1 MTTYSANDMARKI
14 ITLEDY
20 PLPET
25 NVYEHRLLA
34 TIIQDYTLANEVMSI
49 IKREMFSCEQTQHI
63 WDVFCD
69 MYYKKETIDMLTILP
84 RVDKKYY
91 LDNILSAQ
99 TEFSPNATIDLA
111 LGFLDTYIKRMAYIE
126 SVTALQKI
134 TNGAPSDVIRDGFDT
149 FSKRVTSGIGN
160 KVGDDASEIANELAD
175 ELSKGIITRV
185 STHIRTL
192 DYFTYGGFNGGNL
205 VILAARPSVGKTT
218 IAMQIAQ
225 AASADNNKTLVF
237 SLEMTKK
244 ELVQRLL
251 QSTGLVSQYELVTHN
266 INWDN
271 YEKALGMVVNS
282 NLIIND
288 DAYNIHDIRHKI
300 ITSVKT
306 QGVKMVMI
314 DYLQLMKGADPR
326 MSKND
331 QVGELT
337 SALKQTAKQC
347 NIPIIVLSQLSRES
361 VRENRSPQLYDLR
374 SSGAIEQDAD
384 IVIMLERSKD
394 DMGAIIDNKIDMWIR
409 KNRAGK
415 CNFDNP
421 IRLKGNE
428 YYTNFVEE

>member
-1 MTTYSANDMARKI
+1 MARKI
-14 ITLEDY
+14 LTLEDY

-49 IKREMFSCEQTQHI
+49 IKREMFSCKQTQQI

-99 TEFSPNATIDLA
+99 AVFSPIATMDLA

-134 TNGAPSDVIRDGFDT
+134 TNGVSSDVIREGFDT

-175 ELSKGIITRV
+175 ELSKGKITRV
-185 STHIRTL
+185 ATHIRTL

-271 YEKALGMVVNS
+271 YERALGMVVNS

-374 SSGAIEQDAD
+374 DSGSIEQDAD
-384 IVIMLERSKD
+384 IVVMLERSKD

>member
-14 ITLEDY
+14 LTLEDY

-49 IKREMFSCEQTQHI
+49 IKREMFSCKQTQQI

-99 TEFSPNATIDLA
+99 AVFSPIATMDLA

-134 TNGAPSDVIRDGFDT
+134 TNGVSSDVIREGFDT

-175 ELSKGIITRV
+175 ELSKGQITRV
-185 STHIRTL
+185 ATHIRTL

-288 DAYNIHDIRHKI
+288 DAYNIHEIRHKI

-314 DYLQLMKGADPR
+314 DYLQLIKGADPR
-326 MSKND
+326 MSMND

-374 SSGAIEQDAD
+374 DSGSIEQDAD
-384 IVIMLERSKD
+384 IVVMLERSKD

-409 KNRAGK
+409 KKRAGK
-415 CNFDNP
+415 CNFHNP

>member
-1 MTTYSANDMARKI
+1 MARKI
-14 ITLEDY
+14 LTLEDY

-25 NVYEHRLLA
+25 SVYEHRLLA

-49 IKREMFSCEQTQHI
+49 IKREMFSCKQTQQI

-99 TEFSPNATIDLA
+99 AEFSPIATIDLA

-134 TNGAPSDVIRDGFDT
+134 TNGAPSDVIREGFDT

-160 KVGDDASEIANELAD
+160 KVGDDATEIANELAD

-185 STHIRTL
+185 ATHIRTL

-205 VILAARPSVGKTT
+205 IILAARPSVGKTT

-251 QSTGLVSQYELVTHN
+251 QSTGLVSQYELVTHK

-288 DAYNIHDIRHKI
+288 DAYNIHEIRHKI
-300 ITSVKT
+300 ITSVKM
-306 QGVKMVMI
+306 QGVKMVLI
-314 DYLQLMKGADPR
+314 DYLQLMKGANPR

-374 SSGAIEQDAD
+374 DSGSIEQDAD
-384 IVIMLERSKD
+384 IVVMLERSKD
-394 DMGAIIDNKIDMWIR
+394 DMGGIIDNTIDMWIR

>member
-1 MTTYSANDMARKI
+1 MTTYSVNDMARKI
-14 ITLEDY
+14 LTLEDY

-49 IKREMFSCEQTQHI
+49 IKREMFSCKQTQQI

-99 TEFSPNATIDLA
+99 AEFSTNATIDLA

-134 TNGAPSDVIRDGFDT
+134 TNGVSSDVIREGFDT

-175 ELSKGIITRV
+175 DLSKGIITRV
-185 STHIRTL
+185 ATHIRTL

-271 YEKALGMVVNS
+271 YERALGMVVNS

-314 DYLQLMKGADPR
+314 DYLQLMKGANPR

-347 NIPIIVLSQLSRES
+347 NIPIIVLSQLNRASAS
-361 VRENRSPQLYDLR
+361 ENRSPQLYDLR
-374 SSGAIEQDAD
+374 DSGAIEQDAD
-384 IVIMLERSKD
+384 IVVMLERSKD

>member
-14 ITLEDY
+14 LTLEDY

-49 IKREMFSCEQTQHI
+49 IKREMFSCKQTQQI

-91 LDNILSAQ
+91 LDNILPAQ
-99 TEFSPNATIDLA
+99 AEFSQNATIDLA

-126 SVTALQKI
+126 SVAALQKI
-134 TNGAPSDVIRDGFDT
+134 TNGAPSDVIREGFDT

-185 STHIRTL
+185 ATHIRTL

-251 QSTGLVSQYELVTHN
+251 QSTCLVSQYELVTHN

-271 YEKALGMVVNS
+271 FERALGMVVNS

-306 QGVKMVMI
+306 QGVKMVII
-314 DYLQLMKGADPR
+314 DYLQLIKGADPR
-326 MSKND
+326 MSMND

-384 IVIMLERSKD
+384 IVVMLERSKD
-394 DMGAIIDNKIDMWIR
+394 NMGAIIDNKIDMWIR

>member
-1 MTTYSANDMARKI
+1 MARKI
-14 ITLEDY
+14 LTLDDY

-49 IKREMFSCEQTQHI
+49 IKREMFSCEQTQQI

-99 TEFSPNATIDLA
+99 AVFSPIATMDFA
-111 LGFLDTYIKRMAYIE
+111 LGFLDTYIKRIAYIE

-134 TNGAPSDVIRDGFDT
+134 TNGVSSDVIREGFDT

-160 KVGDDASEIANELAD
+160 KVGDDANEIANELAD
-175 ELSKGIITRV
+175 ELSKGKVTRV
-185 STHIRTL
+185 ATHIRTL

-251 QSTGLVSQYELVTHN
+251 QSTGLVSQYELVTHD

-300 ITSVKT
+300 ITSVKM
-306 QGVKMVMI
+306 QGVKMVLI
-314 DYLQLMKGADPR
+314 DYLQLMKGANP
-326 MSKND
+326 MLSKND

-347 NIPIIVLSQLSRES
+347 NIPIIVLSQLSREN

-374 SSGAIEQDAD
+374 DSGCIEQDAD
-384 IVIMLERSKD
+384 IVVMLERSKD

>member
-1 MTTYSANDMARKI
+1 MARKI
-14 ITLEDY
+14 LTLEDY

-25 NVYEHRLLA
+25 SIYEHRLLA

-49 IKREMFSCEQTQHI
+49 IKREMFSCKQTQQI

-99 TEFSPNATIDLA
+99 AEFSPNATIDLA
-111 LGFLDTYIKRMAYIE
+111 LGFLDTYIKRMAYFE

-134 TNGAPSDVIRDGFDT
+134 TNGAPSDVIREGFDT
-149 FSKRVTSGIGN
+149 FSQRVTSGIGN

-185 STHIRTL
+185 ATHIRTL

-271 YEKALGMVVNS
+271 YERALGMVVNS

-288 DAYNIHDIRHKI
+288 DAYNIHEIRHKI

-306 QGVKMVMI
+306 QGVKMVLI
-314 DYLQLMKGADPR
+314 DYLQLIKGADQR
-326 MSKND
+326 MSMND

-384 IVIMLERSKD
+384 IVVMLERSKD

>member
-1 MTTYSANDMARKI
+1 MARKI
-14 ITLEDY
+14 LTLDDY

-49 IKREMFSCEQTQHI
+49 IKREMFSCEQTQQI

-99 TEFSPNATIDLA
+99 AVFSPIATMDLA

-134 TNGAPSDVIRDGFDT
+134 TNGVSSDVIREGFDT

-160 KVGDDASEIANELAD
+160 KVGDDANEIANELAD
-175 ELSKGIITRV
+175 ELSKGKVTRV
-185 STHIRTL
+185 ATHIRTL

-251 QSTGLVSQYELVTHN
+251 QSTGLVSQYELVTHD

-300 ITSVKT
+300 ITSVKM
-306 QGVKMVMI
+306 QGVKMVLI
-314 DYLQLMKGADPR
+314 DYLQLMKGANP
-326 MSKND
+326 MLSKND

-347 NIPIIVLSQLSRES
+347 NIPIIVLSQLSREN

-374 SSGAIEQDAD
+374 DSGCIEQDAD
-384 IVIMLERSKD
+384 IVVMLERSKD
-394 DMGAIIDNKIDMWIR
+394 DMGANIDNKIDMWIR

>member
-1 MTTYSANDMARKI
+1 MARKI
-14 ITLEDY
+14 LTLEDY

-49 IKREMFSCEQTQHI
+49 IKREMFSCKQTQQI

-91 LDNILSAQ
+91 LDNILPAQ
-99 TEFSPNATIDLA
+99 AEFSPNATIDLA
-111 LGFLDTYIKRMAYIE
+111 LGFLDTYIKRMAYFE

-134 TNGAPSDVIRDGFDT
+134 TNGAPSDVIREGFDT
-149 FSKRVTSGIGN
+149 FSQRVTSGIGN

-185 STHIRTL
+185 ATHIRTL

-251 QSTGLVSQYELVTHN
+251 QSTGLVSQYELVTHD

-271 YEKALGMVVNS
+271 YERALGMVVNS

-306 QGVKMVMI
+306 QWVKMVII
-314 DYLQLMKGADPR
+314 DYLQLIKGADPR
-326 MSKND
+326 MSMND

-384 IVIMLERSKD
+384 IVVMLERSKD

>member
-1 MTTYSANDMARKI
+1 MITYSVNNMARKI
-14 ITLEDY
+14 LTLEDY

-49 IKREMFSCEQTQHI
+49 IKREMFSCEQTQQI

-84 RVDKKYY
+84 KVDKKYY

-99 TEFSPNATIDLA
+99 AVFSPIATMDLA

-134 TNGAPSDVIRDGFDT
+134 TNGVSSDVIREGFDT

-175 ELSKGIITRV
+175 ELSKGKVTRV
-185 STHIRTL
+185 ATHIRTL

-251 QSTGLVSQYELVTHN
+251 QSTGLVSQYELVTHD

-271 YEKALGMVVNS
+271 YEKALAMVVNS

-300 ITSVKT
+300 ITSVKM
-306 QGVKMVMI
+306 QGVKMVLI
-314 DYLQLMKGADPR
+314 DYLQLMKGANP
-326 MSKND
+326 MLSKND

-347 NIPIIVLSQLSRES
+347 NIPIIVLSQLSREN

-374 SSGAIEQDAD
+374 DSGCIEQDAD
-384 IVIMLERSKD
+384 IVVMLERSKD

>member
-49 IKREMFSCEQTQHI
+49 IKREMFSCEQTQQI

-99 TEFSPNATIDLA
+99 AVFSPIATMDLA

-134 TNGAPSDVIRDGFDT
+134 TNGVSSDVIREGFDT

-175 ELSKGIITRV
+175 ELSKGKITRV
-185 STHIRTL
+185 ATHIRTL

-244 ELVQRLL
+244 ELVQRML

-266 INWDN
+266 INWNN
-271 YEKALGMVVNS
+271 YERALGMVVNS

-337 SALKQTAKQC
+337 SILKQTAKQC

-374 SSGAIEQDAD
+374 DSGSIEQDAD
-384 IVIMLERSKD
+384 IVVMLERSKD

>member
-1 MTTYSANDMARKI
+1 MARKI
-14 ITLEDY
+14 LTLEDY

-49 IKREMFSCEQTQHI
+49 IKREMFSCEQTQQI

-84 RVDKKYY
+84 KVDKKYY

-99 TEFSPNATIDLA
+99 AVFSPIATMDLA

-134 TNGAPSDVIRDGFDT
+134 TNGVSSDVIREGFDT

-175 ELSKGIITRV
+175 DLSKGIITRV
-185 STHIRTL
+185 ATHIRTL

-271 YEKALGMVVNS
+271 YERALGMVVNS

-374 SSGAIEQDAD
+374 DSGSIEQDAD
-384 IVIMLERSKD
+384 IVVMLERSKD

-428 YYTNFVEE
+428 YYTNFAEE

>member
-1 MTTYSANDMARKI
+1 MARKI
-14 ITLEDY
+14 LTLEDY

-49 IKREMFSCEQTQHI
+49 IKREMFSCEQTQQI

-99 TEFSPNATIDLA
+99 AVFSPIATMDLA

-134 TNGAPSDVIRDGFDT
+134 TNGVSSDVIREGFDT

-175 ELSKGIITRV
+175 ELSKGKITRV
-185 STHIRTL
+185 ATHIRTL

-271 YEKALGMVVNS
+271 YERALGMVVNS

-374 SSGAIEQDAD
+374 DSGSIEQDAD
-384 IVIMLERSKD
+384 IVVMLERSKD

>member
-1 MTTYSANDMARKI
+1 MTTYSTNDMARKI
-14 ITLEDY
+14 LTLEDY

-49 IKREMFSCEQTQHI
+49 IKREMFSCKQTQQI

-91 LDNILSAQ
+91 LDNILPAQ
-99 TEFSPNATIDLA
+99 AEFSPNATIDLA

-134 TNGAPSDVIRDGFDT
+134 TNGASSDVIRDGFDT

-175 ELSKGIITRV
+175 DLSKGKITRV
-185 STHIRTL
+185 ATHIRTL

-251 QSTGLVSQYELVTHN
+251 QSTGLVSQYELVTHD

-271 YEKALGMVVNS
+271 YERAVGMVVNS

-306 QGVKMVMI
+306 QGVKMVLI
-314 DYLQLMKGADPR
+314 DYLQLMKGANPWLS
-326 MSKND
+326 MND

-384 IVIMLERSKD
+384 IVVMLERSKD

>member
-1 MTTYSANDMARKI
+1 MTTYSVNDMARKTL
-14 ITLEDY
+14 TLEDY

-49 IKREMFSCEQTQHI
+49 IKREMFSCEQTQQI

-99 TEFSPNATIDLA
+99 AEFSPNATIDLA
-111 LGFLDTYIKRMAYIE
+111 LGFLDTYIKRMAYFE

-134 TNGAPSDVIRDGFDT
+134 TNGASSDDIRDGFDT

-175 ELSKGIITRV
+175 DLSKGIITRV
-185 STHIRTL
+185 ATHIRTL

-314 DYLQLMKGADPR
+314 DYLQLMKGANPWLS
-326 MSKND
+326 MND

-384 IVIMLERSKD
+384 IVVMLERSKD

>member
-1 MTTYSANDMARKI
+1 MARKI
-14 ITLEDY
+14 LTLEDY

-49 IKREMFSCEQTQHI
+49 IKREMFSCEQTQQI

-99 TEFSPNATIDLA
+99 AVFSPIATMDLA

-134 TNGAPSDVIRDGFDT
+134 TNGVSSDVIRERFDT

-175 ELSKGIITRV
+175 DLSKGKVTRV
-185 STHIRTL
+185 ATHIRTL

-271 YEKALGMVVNS
+271 YERALGMVVNS

-374 SSGAIEQDAD
+374 DSGAIEQDAD
-384 IVIMLERSKD
+384 IVVMLERSKD

>member
-1 MTTYSANDMARKI
+1 MARKI
-14 ITLEDY
+14 LTLEDY

-49 IKREMFSCEQTQHI
+49 IKREMFSCEQTQQI

-99 TEFSPNATIDLA
+99 AEFSPIATMDLA

-134 TNGAPSDVIRDGFDT
+134 TNGVSSDVIREGFDT
-149 FSKRVTSGIGN
+149 FSKRVTNGIGN

-175 ELSKGIITRV
+175 DLSKGIITRV
-185 STHIRTL
+185 ATHIRTL

-271 YEKALGMVVNS
+271 YERALGMVVNS

-374 SSGAIEQDAD
+374 DSGSIEQDAD
-384 IVIMLERSKD
+384 IVVMLERSKD

>member
-1 MTTYSANDMARKI
+1 MTTYSVNDMVRKTL
-14 ITLEDY
+14 TLEDY

-25 NVYEHRLLA
+25 SVYEHRLLA

-49 IKREMFSCEQTQHI
+49 IKREMFSCKQTQQI

-99 TEFSPNATIDLA
+99 AEFSPIATMDLA

-134 TNGAPSDVIRDGFDT
+134 TNGVSSDVIREGFDT

-175 ELSKGIITRV
+175 DLSKGIITRV
-185 STHIRTL
+185 ATHIRTL

-271 YEKALGMVVNS
+271 YERALGMVVNS

-314 DYLQLMKGADPR
+314 DYLQLMKGANPM

-337 SALKQTAKQC
+337 SILKQTAKQC
-347 NIPIIVLSQLSRES
+347 NIPIIVLSQLNRASAS
-361 VRENRSPQLYDLR
+361 ENRSPQLYDLR
-374 SSGAIEQDAD
+374 DSGAIEQDAD
-384 IVIMLERSKD
+384 IVVMLERSKD

>member
-14 ITLEDY
+14 LTLEDY

-49 IKREMFSCEQTQHI
+49 IKREMFSCEQTQQI

-99 TEFSPNATIDLA
+99 AEFSPIATMDLA

-134 TNGAPSDVIRDGFDT
+134 TNGVSSDVIREGFDT

-175 ELSKGIITRV
+175 ELSTGKITRV
-185 STHIRTL
+185 ATHIRTL

-271 YEKALGMVVNS
+271 YERALGMVVNS

-337 SALKQTAKQC
+337 SILKQTAKQC

-374 SSGAIEQDAD
+374 DSGSIEQDAD
-384 IVIMLERSKD
+384 IVVMLERSKD

>member
-1 MTTYSANDMARKI
+1 MARKI
-14 ITLEDY
+14 LTLDDY

-49 IKREMFSCEQTQHI
+49 IKREMFSCEQTQQI

-84 RVDKKYY
+84 KVDKKYY

-99 TEFSPNATIDLA
+99 AVFSPIATMDLA

-134 TNGAPSDVIRDGFDT
+134 TNGVSSDVIREGFDT

-175 ELSKGIITRV
+175 ELSKGKVTRV
-185 STHIRTL
+185 ATHIRTL

-251 QSTGLVSQYELVTHN
+251 QSTGLVSQYELVTHD

-271 YEKALGMVVNS
+271 YERALGMVVNS

-300 ITSVKT
+300 ITSVKM
-306 QGVKMVMI
+306 QGVKMVLI
-314 DYLQLMKGADPR
+314 DYLQLMKGANP
-326 MSKND
+326 MLSKND

-347 NIPIIVLSQLSRES
+347 NIPIIVLSQLSREN

-374 SSGAIEQDAD
+374 DSGCIEQDAD
-384 IVIMLERSKD
+384 IVVMLERSKD

-428 YYTNFVEE
+428 YYTNFAEE

>member
-1 MTTYSANDMARKI
+1 MARKI
-14 ITLEDY
+14 LTLEDY

-25 NVYEHRLLA
+25 SIYEHRLLA

-49 IKREMFSCEQTQHI
+49 IKREMFSCKQTQQI

-99 TEFSPNATIDLA
+99 AEFSPNATIDLA

-134 TNGAPSDVIRDGFDT
+134 TNGAPSDVIREGFDT
-149 FSKRVTSGIGN
+149 FSQRVTSGIGN

-185 STHIRTL
+185 ATHIRTL

-271 YEKALGMVVNS
+271 YERALGMVVNS

-306 QGVKMVMI
+306 QGVKMVLI
-314 DYLQLMKGADPR
+314 DYLQLIKGADQR
-326 MSKND
+326 MSMND

-384 IVIMLERSKD
+384 IVVMLERSKD

>member
-1 MTTYSANDMARKI
+1 MARKTL
-14 ITLEDY
+14 TLEDY

-49 IKREMFSCEQTQHI
+49 IKREMFSCKQTQQI

-99 TEFSPNATIDLA
+99 AEFSPIATMDLA

-134 TNGAPSDVIRDGFDT
+134 TNGVSSDVIREGFDT

-175 ELSKGIITRV
+175 DLSKGIITRV
-185 STHIRTL
+185 ATHIRTL

-314 DYLQLMKGADPR
+314 DYLQLMKGANPR

-374 SSGAIEQDAD
+374 DSGAIEQDAD
-384 IVIMLERSKD
+384 IVVMLERSKD

>member
-1 MTTYSANDMARKI
+1 MARKI
-14 ITLEDY
+14 LTLEDY

-49 IKREMFSCEQTQHI
+49 IKREMFSCKQTQQI

-99 TEFSPNATIDLA
+99 AVFSPIATMDLA

-126 SVTALQKI
+126 SVTASQKI
-134 TNGAPSDVIRDGFDT
+134 TNGVSSDVIREGLDT

-175 ELSKGIITRV
+175 ELSKGKITRV
-185 STHIRTL
+185 ATHIRTL

-205 VILAARPSVGKTT
+205 VILAARPSVGKST

-271 YEKALGMVVNS
+271 YERALGMVVNS

-314 DYLQLMKGADPR
+314 DYLQLMKGANPR

-374 SSGAIEQDAD
+374 DSGAIEQDAD
-384 IVIMLERSKD
+384 IVVMLERSKD

>member
-1 MTTYSANDMARKI
+1 MARKI
-14 ITLEDY
+14 LTLEDY

-49 IKREMFSCEQTQHI
+49 IKREMFSCEQTQQI

-91 LDNILSAQ
+91 LDNIISAQ
-99 TEFSPNATIDLA
+99 AEFSPNATIDLA

-134 TNGAPSDVIRDGFDT
+134 TNGASSDVIREGFDT

-175 ELSKGIITRV
+175 ELSKGKITRV
-185 STHIRTL
+185 ATHIRTL

-288 DAYNIHDIRHKI
+288 DAYNIHEIRHKI

-314 DYLQLMKGADPR
+314 DYLQLIKGADPR
-326 MSKND
+326 MSMND

-384 IVIMLERSKD
+384 IVVMLERSKD
-394 DMGAIIDNKIDMWIR
+394 DMGGIIDNTIDMWIR

-428 YYTNFVEE
+428 YYTNFAEE

>member
-1 MTTYSANDMARKI
+1 MARKI
-14 ITLEDY
+14 LTLEDY

-49 IKREMFSCEQTQHI
+49 IKREMFSCKQTQQI

-99 TEFSPNATIDLA
+99 AVFSPIATMDLA

-134 TNGAPSDVIRDGFDT
+134 TNGVSSDVIREGFDT

-175 ELSKGIITRV
+175 ELSKGKITRV
-185 STHIRTL
+185 ATHIRTL

-251 QSTGLVSQYELVTHN
+251 QSTGLVSQYELVTHD

-271 YEKALGMVVNS
+271 YERALGMVVNS

-374 SSGAIEQDAD
+374 DSGSIEQDAD
-384 IVIMLERSKD
+384 IVVMLERSKD

>member
-1 MTTYSANDMARKI
+1 MARKI

-49 IKREMFSCEQTQHI
+49 IKREMFSCKQTQQI

-99 TEFSPNATIDLA
+99 AEFSPNATIDLA
-111 LGFLDTYIKRMAYIE
+111 LGFLDTYIKRMAYFE

-134 TNGAPSDVIRDGFDT
+134 TNGAPSDVIREGFDT

-185 STHIRTL
+185 ATHIRTL

-288 DAYNIHDIRHKI
+288 NAYNIHDIRHKI

-306 QGVKMVMI
+306 QGVKMVLI
-314 DYLQLMKGADPR
+314 DYLQLMKGANPM

-347 NIPIIVLSQLSRES
+347 NIPIIVLSQLNRTSAS
-361 VRENRSPQLYDLR
+361 ENRSPQLYDLR
-374 SSGAIEQDAD
+374 DSGCIEQDAD
-384 IVIMLERSKD
+384 IVVMLERSKD

>member
-1 MTTYSANDMARKI
+1 MARKI
-14 ITLEDY
+14 LTLEDY

-25 NVYEHRLLA
+25 SVYEHRLLA

-49 IKREMFSCEQTQHI
+49 IKREMFSCKQTQQI

-91 LDNILSAQ
+91 LDNIISAQ
-99 TEFSPNATIDLA
+99 AEFSPNATIDLA

-271 YEKALGMVVNS
+271 YERALGMVVNS

-288 DAYNIHDIRHKI
+288 DAYNIHEIRHKI

-314 DYLQLMKGADPR
+314 DYLQLIKGADPR
-326 MSKND
+326 MSMND

-384 IVIMLERSKD
+384 IVVMLERSKD
-394 DMGAIIDNKIDMWIR
+394 DMGGIIDNTIDMWIR

-428 YYTNFVEE
+428 YYTNFAEE

>member
-1 MTTYSANDMARKI
+1 MTTYSANNMARKI
-14 ITLEDY
+14 LTLEDY

-49 IKREMFSCEQTQHI
+49 IKREMFSCKQTQQI

-99 TEFSPNATIDLA
+99 AEFSPIATMDLA
-111 LGFLDTYIKRMAYIE
+111 LGFLDTYIKRMAYLE

-134 TNGAPSDVIRDGFDT
+134 TNGVSSDVIREGFDT

-175 ELSKGIITRV
+175 DLSKGIITRV
-185 STHIRTL
+185 ATHIRTL

-374 SSGAIEQDAD
+374 DSGAIEQDAD
-384 IVIMLERSKD
+384 IVVMLERSKD

>member
-1 MTTYSANDMARKI
+1 MARKI
-14 ITLEDY
+14 LTLDDY

-49 IKREMFSCEQTQHI
+49 IKREMFSCEQTQQI

-99 TEFSPNATIDLA
+99 AVFSPIATMDLA

-134 TNGAPSDVIRDGFDT
+134 TNGVSSDVIREGFDT

-160 KVGDDASEIANELAD
+160 KVGDDANEIANELAD
-175 ELSKGIITRV
+175 ELSKGKVTRV
-185 STHIRTL
+185 ATHIRTL

-251 QSTGLVSQYELVTHN
+251 QSTGLVSQYELVTHD

-300 ITSVKT
+300 ITSVKM
-306 QGVKMVMI
+306 QGVKMVLI
-314 DYLQLMKGADPR
+314 DYLQLMKGANP
-326 MSKND
+326 MLSKND

-347 NIPIIVLSQLSRES
+347 NIPIIVLSQLSREN
-361 VRENRSPQLYDLR
+361 VRENLSPQLYDLR
-374 SSGAIEQDAD
+374 DSGCIEQDAD
-384 IVIMLERSKD
+384 IVVMLERSKD

>member
-1 MTTYSANDMARKI
+1 MARKI
-14 ITLEDY
+14 LTLDDY

-49 IKREMFSCEQTQHI
+49 IKREMFSCEQTQQI

-99 TEFSPNATIDLA
+99 AVFSTIATMDLA

-134 TNGAPSDVIRDGFDT
+134 TNGVSSDVIREGFDT

-160 KVGDDASEIANELAD
+160 KVGDDANEIANELAD
-175 ELSKGIITRV
+175 ELSKGKVTRV
-185 STHIRTL
+185 ATHIRTL

-251 QSTGLVSQYELVTHN
+251 QSTGLVSQYELVTHD

-300 ITSVKT
+300 ITSVKM
-306 QGVKMVMI
+306 QGVKMVLI
-314 DYLQLMKGADPR
+314 DYLQLMKGANP
-326 MSKND
+326 MLSKND

-347 NIPIIVLSQLSRES
+347 NIPIIVLSQLSRET

-374 SSGAIEQDAD
+374 DSGCIEQDAD
-384 IVIMLERSKD
+384 IVVMLERSKD

>member
-1 MTTYSANDMARKI
+1 MARKI
-14 ITLEDY
+14 LTLEDY

-25 NVYEHRLLA
+25 SVYEHRLLA

-49 IKREMFSCEQTQHI
+49 IKREMFSCEQTQQI

-111 LGFLDTYIKRMAYIE
+111 LGFLDTYIKRMAYFE

-134 TNGAPSDVIRDGFDT
+134 TNGAPSDVIREGFDT

-175 ELSKGIITRV
+175 ELSKGKITRV
-185 STHIRTL
+185 ATHIRTL

-271 YEKALGMVVNS
+271 YERALGMVVNS

-314 DYLQLMKGADPR
+314 DYLQLIKGADPR
-326 MSKND
+326 MSMND

-384 IVIMLERSKD
+384 IVVMLERSKD

>member
-1 MTTYSANDMARKI
+1 MARKI
-14 ITLEDY
+14 LTLDDY

-49 IKREMFSCEQTQHI
+49 IKREMFSCEQTQQI

-99 TEFSPNATIDLA
+99 AVFSPIATMDLA

-134 TNGAPSDVIRDGFDT
+134 TNGVSSDVIREGFDT

-160 KVGDDASEIANELAD
+160 KVGDDANEIANELAD
-175 ELSKGIITRV
+175 ELSKGKVTRV
-185 STHIRTL
+185 ATHIRTL

-251 QSTGLVSQYELVTHN
+251 QSTGLVSQYELVTHD

-300 ITSVKT
+300 ITSVKM
-306 QGVKMVMI
+306 QGVKMVLI
-314 DYLQLMKGADPR
+314 DYLQLMKGANP
-326 MSKND
+326 MLSKND

-347 NIPIIVLSQLSRES
+347 NIPIIVLSQLSREN

-374 SSGAIEQDAD
+374 DSGCIEQDAD
-384 IVIMLERSKD
+384 IVVMLERSKD

>member
-1 MTTYSANDMARKI
+1 MARKI
-14 ITLEDY
+14 LTLEDY

-25 NVYEHRLLA
+25 SVYEHRLLA

-49 IKREMFSCEQTQHI
+49 IKREMFSCKQTQQI

-99 TEFSPNATIDLA
+99 AESSPNATIDLA

-149 FSKRVTSGIGN
+149 FSQRVTSGIGN

-288 DAYNIHDIRHKI
+288 DAYNIHEIRHKI

-384 IVIMLERSKD
+384 IVVMLERSKD